1 MNKRKI
7 LMICEAVLIVLSL
20 CLFAVPKADYK
31 FGGDSFESIEGIPMS
46 GLFDVASPGIYVDNS
61 LMTSD
66 EPIKVSTPVADLH
79 PGSYKI
85 RLYYM
90 SDVHNNTFTAA
101 SDYNTYPV
109 LTTRT
114 DSGLEETEYNGGS
127 YEFRLDTLQKVTG
140 YHIIFNFTGNGYLY
154 AYGLEIVETNW
165 WKVVVLLATLLTVLG
180 INLFLYMRDHL
191 APKEIMGYLYA
202 LGLAFIISM
211 PMLGVFFITGHDAPY
226 HMGRLEALAEG
237 LGRGIV
243 PLRVSNAWL
252 DGRGYASSIFY
263 GDLFMYPA
271 AILRNLGASTQGA
284 WKFYIVMMNVVTA
297 LISYYSFRKIAKTQ
311 MGSII
316 ATTIYVLSAY
326 RLTCMYIRFSV
337 GDYSAQAFLPLV
349 LYGMFRLYSD
359 EEVKGLF
366 KTIRQC
372 LPLILGVSG
381 LILTHIQTTLMAA
394 IFVVGFALVNFKK
407 TFSPKY
413 LVRIGVSLAGVLIL
427 NMWYIFPFL
436 ELIGSL
442 AFVEDTLSLGRYRAN
457 GAYFWQLF
465 NLFPEGYGD
474 SYPVFEAFA
483 NGFSNEMPFT
493 IGAGAIGVFSYLI
506 MRISGVIKKKEAD
519 PSFNVKVA
527 DKLLIASLLSI
538 FMTTIYFPWDFI
550 EQLSHVTQ
558 TITQTLMC
566 PWRWLGIAWTLCSLM
581 TGIAFE
587 CIADCKDS
595 IARYATV
602 FAGTVL
608 VLSGIGA
615 SYFITTLGGR
625 GWQYIYDENTS
636 VEHGIMGGE
645 YLPIGTTDETFE
657 IDTAVPGD
665 SVVVSEFNR
674 VDSGYGID
682 MTVSNS
688 SETTGFV
695 DVPFLYYKG
704 YRAVGD
710 GQKLKV
716 QAGDLGLTRV
726 IVPAG
731 FNGSVLVSYAE
742 PWYWRVYEVISILAL
757 IATVLFLLKQPKI
770 AQEEER
776 VRKLLS

>member
-7 LMICEAVLIVLSL
+7 LMICEAVLLVLSL

-31 FGGDSFESIEGIPMS
+31 FGGDSFESVEGIPMS
-46 GLFDVASPGIYVDNS
+46 GLFDVSLPGIYVDNS

-66 EPIKVSTPVADLH
+66 EPIKVTTPVADLH
-79 PGSYKI
+79 PGSYKV
-85 RLYYM
+85 RLNYLT
-90 SDVHNNTFTAA
+90 DDHNNTFSAS

-109 LTTRT
+109 LITRT
-114 DSGLEETEYNGGS
+114 DRGLEQTGQAGGS
-127 YEFRLDTLQKVTG
+127 YEFRLDTWQKVTG
-140 YHIIFNFTGNGYLY
+140 YQITFNFTGNGYLY

-165 WKVVVLLATLLTVLG
+165 WKVIVLLTTILIILA
-180 INLFLYMRDHL
+180 INLFLYMQDHL

-237 LGRGIV
+237 LGRGMI
-243 PLRVSNAWL
+243 PLRVSNFWL
-252 DGRGYASSIFY
+252 GGRGYASSIFY

-271 AILRNLGASTQGA
+271 AILRNLGASIQTA
-284 WKFYIVMMNVVTA
+284 WKFYIVMMNVLTA

-311 MGSII
+311 LGSII

-366 KTIRQC
+366 KTLRQC

-413 LVRIGVSLAGVLIL
+413 LVRIGIALAGVLIL

-436 ELIGSL
+436 QLIGKL

-474 SYPVFEAFA
+474 SYPVFESFA

-506 MRISGVIKKKEAD
+506 MRISGVIKKKDAG
-519 PSFNVKVA
+519 SSVNVRVA

-550 EQLSHVTQ
+550 EQLTPATS

-566 PWRWLGIAWTLCSLM
+566 PWRWLGIAWALCSLM
-581 TGIAFE
+581 TGFAYE
-587 CIADCKDS
+587 CIADSKDS
-595 IARYATV
+595 IARFSAI
-602 FAGTVL
+602 FAGIVIT
-608 VLSGIGA
+608 LSGVGA
-615 SYFITTLGGR
+615 SYFISTLSGS
-625 GWQYIYDENTS
+625 GWQYIYDENRV
-636 VEHGIMGGE
+636 VEYNIMGGE
-645 YLPIGTTDETFE
+645 YLPIGTAHDSFE

-665 SVVVSEFNR
+665 GVVVSDFSR
-674 VDSGYGID
+674 ADSNYKINMNVTNNSGDTGY
-682 MTVSNS
+682 
-688 SETTGFV
+688 V

-710 GQKLKV
+710 GQKLTV
-716 QAGDLGLTRV
+716 MAGDLGFARV
-726 IVPAG
+726 MIPAG
-731 FNGSVLVSYAE
+731 FDGSITVDYME
-742 PWYWRVYEVISILAL
+742 PWYWRIYEVISILAL
-757 IATVLFLLKQPKI
+757 IALIYFACMKRFQN
-770 AQEEER
+770 AQI
-776 VRKLLS
+776 